1 MQAVRLKEMKK
12 KKSAWGAKP
21 EPAPEAEAEAEVLN
35 LQTGASKGLPA
46 QAAAHEAHNVA
57 RQQAQQAEERKRR
70 KQDPAPVGRVDR
82 DRQRGQPRGPYT
94 SGPNQSMLERHDRGL
109 VDSKGRISMNQ
120 AAPSA
125 SQLLHLPNPGGDEE
139 RLPGPVASW
148 AHAHAGQP
156 HEPRDVSYVS
166 LMSQHEAVQP
176 PPAKF
181 RAFAPNAVPAR
192 AIRSTSHLHA
202 SPNPK
207 QS

>member
-1 MQAVRLKEMKK
+1 MQAARLKEKK
-12 KKSAWGAKP
+12 KKSAWGGKP
-21 EPAPEAEAEAEVLN
+21 GPAPDAEAEVLN

-46 QAAAHEAHNVA
+46 QAAAHEAHSVA

-70 KQDPAPVGRVDR
+70 KQDPAPVGHVDR
-82 DRQRGQPRGPYT
+82 DRPRGQPSGPYT
-94 SGPNQSMLERHDRGL
+94 SGPNQSMLERHERGL
-109 VDSKGRISMNQ
+109 VDSNGRISMKQ

-139 RLPGPVASW
+139 RLPGAVTSW
-148 AHAHAGQP
+148 AHAHAGPP
-156 HEPRDVSYVS
+156 HEARDVSYVS

-181 RAFAPNAVPAR
+181 RAFAPTAVPAR

-207 QS
+207 QL